1 MNGKKKKNQTKNSN
15 FQSIENISL
24 SLKIKVILNQKNLRE
39 GKKIFLS
46 LYSSSEKNNLSISI
60 KSKLYSQ
67 LLFISYFVNTYP
79 EM

>member
-1 MNGKKKKNQTKNSN
+1 MNEKKKKNQTKNSN

-46 LYSSSEKNNLSISI
+46 LYSSSEKKQSFNQYKKQIILPTFIYI
-60 KSKLYSQ
+60 
-67 LLFISYFVNTYP
+67 LFS
-79 EM
+79 